1 MPFNVR
7 FSLQRWRKSEVTQEN
22 KRNRR
27 TQKKGRRCQG
37 SRPYLQTNK
46 TSTKKLFLTTFLLL
60 FLCSLYFLNIL
71 LYKLSSREEQNL
83 FAKRRVTSLCRCHKF
98 SLDYLFGWLSAST
111 TSFHRTYSSTFL
123 TFLYLFVSNREEL
136 HEFGDIISSEFRSRD
151 HSRFRKRRKSKSP
164 DSYTPFTA
172 VRTNFWLDKILQLWN
187 PFFTKPCKFCYRLQ
201 YCLLFNLHDFTGPV

>member
-1 MPFNVR
+1 MEK
-7 FSLQRWRKSEVTQEN
+7 KSEVIQEN
-22 KRNRR
+22 KRNRK

-46 TSTKKLFLTTFLLL
+46 TSTKKLFLTTQKIF
-60 FLCSLYFLNIL
+60 FCSLYFLNIL
-71 LYKLSSREEQNL
+71 LYKLSSREEQSL
-83 FAKRRVTSLCRCHKF
+83 FAKKRVTSLCRCHKF

-111 TSFHRTYSSTFL
+111 TSFHRTYSSNFL
-123 TFLYLFVSNREEL
+123 TFLYLLVSDREEL

-151 HSRFRKRRKSKSP
+151 HSRFRKRRKSKGP

-172 VRTNFWLDKILQLWN
+172 VRTNFWSDKILQLWN